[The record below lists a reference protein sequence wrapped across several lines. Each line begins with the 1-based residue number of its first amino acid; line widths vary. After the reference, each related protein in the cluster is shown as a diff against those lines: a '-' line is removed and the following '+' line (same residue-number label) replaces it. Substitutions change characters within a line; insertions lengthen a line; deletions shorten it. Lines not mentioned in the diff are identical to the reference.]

1 MLFPRQSTLSRILA
15 ATLLLGMVAVLPGV
29 PAANA
34 GTFTIAQPANYITA
48 SASTAYTYSSTPPTV
63 MPTTCTPG
71 AATNKFLFL
80 GEEQSYDSGCTAAT
94 PILHH
99 WQTYLYY
106 PDTVTPVQLQVCE
119 VSNTPVAIKIT
130 GLGGVQGVIN
140 DWGTHAAKTSYAT
153 LTAGSTTKSKGTSNS
168 ASTWNGQAIIAPI
181 QQSVARSSSTY
192 DYGYSIDVWSY
203 AAAADSFV
211 GVYFDNATCNQNS
224 DDNIPY
230 AVENSFTNVPPLSYG
245 SETASVAPGFTS
257 GPATTTTPAS
267 SIASTTA
274 TINGTIT
281 PNGLAITAANFVW
294 GTDPTLATGT
304 TSTSTFTTSSANST
318 PSASLT
324 GLTASTTYYYELNA
338 TNSTSSSTSNISS
351 FTTTA
356 GAGTPPTIA
365 SASITG
371 TTTVG
376 QTLTAVSNTVTGTTP
391 ITETYQWMSS
401 STSGGSYSNI
411 GGATGST
418 YVLQAGDA
426 TMYIKVTI
434 TEANSYTPNASAT
447 SSPSAQIAAAGTPP
461 TIASASITGTTT
473 VGQTLTAVSHTVTGT
488 TPITEYYQWSSSS
501 TSGGSYTNIFHATS
515 STYVLQ
521 AGDATKYIK
530 VTITEANTFT
540 PDASAT
546 SSPTTAINPIAEPSP
561 SATPTPTPPPPPN
574 QLSSISS
581 CGVASGPTTGGNVYV
596 ISGSFVSP
604 ISHVMLNSQWI
615 SGWSQTPTTLSI
627 TMPAHSAGGVS
638 ITIYNGQAPVLRD
651 CAYAYVVGTPTPS
664 ATPTETPKPTPS
676 ATPTETPKPT
686 PTETPKPT
694 PSATPTPTPTSNQA
708 TPVTPKPTAPVSV
721 SVYFDTAQSTLT
733 PAATATL
740 DKLVQGILTH
750 ELTSVL
756 VTGYTDAQGVA
767 TGYNNQALS
776 QARAHQVAAYLQS
789 KLGSSNV
796 TIKVAAK
803 SHLNPV
809 ASNAT
814 SAGQALNR
822 RVEITAH

>member
-447 SSPSAQIAAAGTPP
+447 SSP
-461 TIASASITGTTT
+461 TT
-473 VGQTLTAVSHTVTGT
+473 V
-488 TPITEYYQWSSSS
+488 
-501 TSGGSYTNIFHATS
+501 
-515 STYVLQ
+515 
-521 AGDATKYIK
+521 
-530 VTITEANTFT
+530 
-540 PDASAT
+540 
-546 SSPTTAINPIAEPSP
+546 INPIAEPSP

>member
-1 MLFPRQSTLSRILA
+1 MLLPRQSTLSRILA

-426 TMYIKVTI
+426 T
-434 TEANSYTPNASAT
+434 
-447 SSPSAQIAAAGTPP
+447 
-461 TIASASITGTTT
+461 
-473 VGQTLTAVSHTVTGT
+473 
-488 TPITEYYQWSSSS
+488 
-501 TSGGSYTNIFHATS
+501 
-515 STYVLQ
+515 
-521 AGDATKYIK
+521 KYIK

-546 SSPTTAINPIAEPSP
+546 SSPTTVINPIAEPSP

-651 CAYAYVVGTPTPS
+651 CAYAYVVGTPTPKQ
-664 ATPTETPKPTPS
+664 TPTETPKPTPS
-676 ATPTETPKPT
+676 AT

>member
-426 TMYIKVTI
+426 T
-434 TEANSYTPNASAT
+434 
-447 SSPSAQIAAAGTPP
+447 
-461 TIASASITGTTT
+461 
-473 VGQTLTAVSHTVTGT
+473 
-488 TPITEYYQWSSSS
+488 
-501 TSGGSYTNIFHATS
+501 
-515 STYVLQ
+515 
-521 AGDATKYIK
+521 KYIK

-546 SSPTTAINPIAEPSP
+546 SSPTTVINPIAEPSP

-651 CAYAYVVGTPTPS
+651 CAYAYVVGTPTP
-664 ATPTETPKPTPS
+664 KP
-676 ATPTETPKPT
+676 TPTETPKPT

>member
-1 MLFPRQSTLSRILA
+1 M
-15 ATLLLGMVAVLPGV
+15 
-29 PAANA
+29 
-34 GTFTIAQPANYITA
+34 
-48 SASTAYTYSSTPPTV
+48 
-63 MPTTCTPG
+63 
-71 AATNKFLFL
+71 
-80 GEEQSYDSGCTAAT
+80 
-94 PILHH
+94 
-99 WQTYLYY
+99 
-106 PDTVTPVQLQVCE
+106 
-119 VSNTPVAIKIT
+119 
-130 GLGGVQGVIN
+130 
-140 DWGTHAAKTSYAT
+140 
-153 LTAGSTTKSKGTSNS
+153 
-168 ASTWNGQAIIAPI
+168 
-181 QQSVARSSSTY
+181 
-192 DYGYSIDVWSY
+192 
-203 AAAADSFV
+203 
-211 GVYFDNATCNQNS
+211 
-224 DDNIPY
+224 
-230 AVENSFTNVPPLSYG
+230 
-245 SETASVAPGFTS
+245 
-257 GPATTTTPAS
+257 
-267 SIASTTA
+267 
-274 TINGTIT
+274 
-281 PNGLAITAANFVW
+281 
-294 GTDPTLATGT
+294 
-304 TSTSTFTTSSANST
+304 
-318 PSASLT
+318 
-324 GLTASTTYYYELNA
+324 
-338 TNSTSSSTSNISS
+338 
-351 FTTTA
+351 
-356 GAGTPPTIA
+356 
-365 SASITG
+365 
-371 TTTVG
+371 
-376 QTLTAVSNTVTGTTP
+376 
-391 ITETYQWMSS
+391 
-401 STSGGSYSNI
+401 
-411 GGATGST
+411 
-418 YVLQAGDA
+418 
-426 TMYIKVTI
+426 
-434 TEANSYTPNASAT
+434 
-447 SSPSAQIAAAGTPP
+447 
-461 TIASASITGTTT
+461 
-473 VGQTLTAVSHTVTGT
+473 
-488 TPITEYYQWSSSS
+488 
-501 TSGGSYTNIFHATS
+501 
-515 STYVLQ
+515 
-521 AGDATKYIK
+521 
-530 VTITEANTFT
+530 TITEANTFT

-546 SSPTTAINPIAEPSP
+546 SSPTTVINPIAEPSP

>member
-1 MLFPRQSTLSRILA
+1 MSFPRQGTLSRILA

-447 SSPSAQIAAAGTPP
+447 SSP
-461 TIASASITGTTT
+461 TT
-473 VGQTLTAVSHTVTGT
+473 V
-488 TPITEYYQWSSSS
+488 
-501 TSGGSYTNIFHATS
+501 
-515 STYVLQ
+515 
-521 AGDATKYIK
+521 
-530 VTITEANTFT
+530 
-540 PDASAT
+540 
-546 SSPTTAINPIAEPSP
+546 INPIAEPSP

>member
-447 SSPSAQIAAAGTPP
+447 SSP
-461 TIASASITGTTT
+461 TT
-473 VGQTLTAVSHTVTGT
+473 V
-488 TPITEYYQWSSSS
+488 
-501 TSGGSYTNIFHATS
+501 
-515 STYVLQ
+515 
-521 AGDATKYIK
+521 
-530 VTITEANTFT
+530 
-540 PDASAT
+540 
-546 SSPTTAINPIAEPSP
+546 INPIAEPSP

-581 CGVASGPTTGGNVYV
+581 CGVASGPTTAGNVYV

>member
-1 MLFPRQSTLSRILA
+1 MSFPRQGTLSRILA

-230 AVENSFTNVPPLSYG
+230 AVENSFTNVPPRTYG
-245 SETASVAPGFTS
+245 RETSTVASGFTS

-294 GTDPTLATGT
+294 GTDPALAAGT
-304 TSTSTFTTSSANST
+304 TSTSTFTTTSANST

-426 TMYIKVTI
+426 T
-434 TEANSYTPNASAT
+434 
-447 SSPSAQIAAAGTPP
+447 
-461 TIASASITGTTT
+461 
-473 VGQTLTAVSHTVTGT
+473 
-488 TPITEYYQWSSSS
+488 
-501 TSGGSYTNIFHATS
+501 
-515 STYVLQ
+515 
-521 AGDATKYIK
+521 KYIK

-546 SSPTTAINPIAEPSP
+546 SSPTTVINPIAEPSP

-581 CGVASGPTTGGNVYV
+581 CGVASGPTTAGNVYV